1 MGLVQFLLLCVVV
14 GLIDWAIVSFTPI
27 PAQIKNLVVWVSVI
41 VLVLILLSQMGIF
54 GFDVPIPR
62 VK

>member
-1 MGLVQFLLLCVVV
+1 MGLVQFILLCVVV
-14 GLIDWAIVSFTPI
+14 GLIDWAVVAYTPI

-41 VLVLILLSQMGIF
+41 VLVLLSSIGIF

-62 VK
+62 VR